1 MAKLSKRVRAFR
13 EKVDANHSYPVD
25 EAVAL
30 LKEFGTAKFNE
41 TVEVAVNLGVDARK
55 SDQGVRGAT
64 TLPHGTGSEVRV
76 AVFAQGDSADKAKE
90 LGADFVGMEE
100 LAEQIKGGMMDF
112 DVVIASP
119 DAMRVV
125 GTLGQVL
132 GPRGLMPNPKTGT
145 VTPDIEAAVQNAKAG
160 QMRFRSDK
168 NGIIHGGI
176 GKVSEPAT
184 RRHPKSDC
192 LEPHHNLALPLATA
206 DHAGPRVRAAPR
218 RIVPSRCR
226 LHVGRRRLRA

>member
-13 EKVDANHSYPVD
+13 EKVDANQSYPLD

-30 LKEFGTAKFNE
+30 IKEFGTAKFNE
-41 TVEVAVNLGVDARK
+41 TVELAVNLGVDARK

-64 TLPHGTGSEVRV
+64 TLPHGTGADVRV
-76 AVFAQGDSADKAKE
+76 AVFAQGESADKAKE
-90 LGADFVGMEE
+90 LGAEFVGMEE

-168 NGIIHGGI
+168 NGIVHGGI
-176 GKVSEPAT
+176 GKVSFEPDAIKGNLIAVLADLKKARPASAKGVYVRKVT
-184 RRHPKSDC
+184 LSTTMGPGVTID
-192 LEPHHNLALPLATA
+192 HNAI
-206 DHAGPRVRAAPR
+206 DF
-218 RIVPSRCR
+218 
-226 LHVGRRRLRA
+226 